1 MEPKSIVPVGIY
13 DFRVSDYK
21 IGIRKESTFPL
32 HRTLCYL
39 LLCLLVFVN
48 GLPCLGHENM
58 FDVKA
63 LYVGKEL
70 WRETLSLQSGSRV
83 YKLEGLKSNSCY
95 EVKISYPASVCK
107 NSVFFFFFLIT
118 FDQLCCQRF
127 CAFEL
132 TSDVL
137 GLKQIPAR
145 FSLKLLK
152 NREMGLKLNQMRR
165 LLNTEKLIFK
175 VESLEEVNNKAGLNV
190 LVTVEPEGIVAI
202 PNSKERSFIIYNI
215 VCEEQLMGIPYS
227 SWSVVILVALCLVVA
242 FIVPRFLP
250 SSLLIKDQGVRS
262 SHRSDGKDS

>member
-1 MEPKSIVPVGIY
+1 MEPKSIVLVGIY

-95 EVKISYPASVCK
+95 EVKISYPAS
-107 NSVFFFFFLIT
+107 
-118 FDQLCCQRF
+118 
-127 CAFEL
+127 
-132 TSDVL
+132 
-137 GLKQIPAR
+137 IPAR

-165 LLNTEKLIFK
+165 LLNTEKLMFK

-242 FIVPRFLP
+242 LVPWFLP
-250 SSLLIKDQGVRS
+250 SSLLIKDQSANS
-262 SHRSDGKDS
+262 SHRNHGKDP

>member
-1 MEPKSIVPVGIY
+1 MEPKSIVLVGIY

-32 HRTLCYL
+32 HRTLCYI

-83 YKLEGLKSNSCY
+83 YKLEG
-95 EVKISYPASVCK
+95 
-107 NSVFFFFFLIT
+107 
-118 FDQLCCQRF
+118 
-127 CAFEL
+127 
-132 TSDVL
+132 
-137 GLKQIPAR
+137 IPAR

-165 LLNTEKLIFK
+165 LLNTEKLMFK
-175 VESLEEVNNKAGLNV
+175 VESFEEVNNKAGLNV

-202 PNSKERSFIIYNI
+202 PNSKERSIIIYNI

-242 FIVPRFLP
+242 LVPCFLP
-250 SSLLIKDQGVRS
+250 SSLLLIKKDQGANS
-262 SHRSDGKDS
+262 SHLNHGKDP